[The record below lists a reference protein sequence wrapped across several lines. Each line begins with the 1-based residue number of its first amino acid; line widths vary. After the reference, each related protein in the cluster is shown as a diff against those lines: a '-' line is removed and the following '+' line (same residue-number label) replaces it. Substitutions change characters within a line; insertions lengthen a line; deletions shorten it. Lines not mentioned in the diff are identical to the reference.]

1 MILNDVLWFVAV
13 ELGNKLYFSSGQVN
27 DEEAKSQ
34 EEEEVVASGGGGE
47 ENPESLIK
55 SPQVS

>member
-27 DEEAKSQ
+27 DEEAKSE